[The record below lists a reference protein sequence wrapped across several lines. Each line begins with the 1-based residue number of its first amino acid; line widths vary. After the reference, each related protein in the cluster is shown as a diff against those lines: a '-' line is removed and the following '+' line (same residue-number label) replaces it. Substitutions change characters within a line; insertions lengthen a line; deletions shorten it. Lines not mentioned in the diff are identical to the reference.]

1 MNTRTA
7 KRILNPPMI
16 VVFGLV
22 AATVLLIWT
31 TPVGE
36 HPLAVILLADLIAII
51 LVTKLFWV
59 TVGSIRE

>member
-7 KRILNPPMI
+7 KRILNPPMT

-22 AATVLLIWT
+22 AVTLLLIWT

-36 HPLAVILLADLIAII
+36 HPLAVVLLADLTAIV

-59 TVGSIRE
+59 TIRSIRE

>member
-7 KRILNPPMI
+7 KRILNPPMT

-22 AATVLLIWT
+22 AVTLLLIWMI
-31 TPVGE
+31 PVGE
-36 HPLAVILLADLIAII
+36 HPLAVVLLADLIAIV

-59 TVGSIRE
+59 TIGSVRE